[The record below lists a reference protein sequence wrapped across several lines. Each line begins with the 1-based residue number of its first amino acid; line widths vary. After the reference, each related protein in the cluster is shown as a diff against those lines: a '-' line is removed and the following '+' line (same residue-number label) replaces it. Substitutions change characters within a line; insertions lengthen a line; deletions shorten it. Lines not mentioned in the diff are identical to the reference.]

1 MYSVCL
7 PIICIQVR
15 PPQPPVYFFVID
27 VSDVSIASGM
37 ISSMVAAIKD
47 SIDELAAN
55 TRTQIGATILKFYS
69 YFSCSSDTN
78 ARFSFQASSLSIL
91 RCTFTI

>member
-1 MYSVCL
+1 M
-7 PIICIQVR
+7 R

-55 TRTQIGATILKFYS
+55 TRTQIGATILII
-69 YFSCSSDTN
+69 YF
-78 ARFSFQASSLSIL
+78 
-91 RCTFTI
+91 

>member
-1 MYSVCL
+1 M
-7 PIICIQVR
+7 QVR

-47 SIDELAAN
+47 SIEELAAN
-55 TRTQIGATILKFYS
+55 TRTQIGAIILIVYL
-69 YFSCSSDTN
+69 YCSCGSDTDTM
-78 ARFSFQASSLSIL
+78 FSYQASSPSIL
-91 RCTFTI
+91 RCTSTI

>member
-1 MYSVCL
+1 MYSLCL
-7 PIICIQVR
+7 PIKCIQVR

-55 TRTQIGATILKFYS
+55 TRTQIGATILIIYS
-69 YFSCSSDTN
+69 
-78 ARFSFQASSLSIL
+78 
-91 RCTFTI
+91 